1 MKNMQDGF
9 KASNIAR
16 MGNISHCCSEIEL
29 SKSQEEELLSW
40 EALMK
45 DRYLVSLQQEQKGN
59 MERRVQETV
68 QKYKRPHSCA
78 VVSVAVE
85 LYAAQVNSISQPA
98 TCTKKS
104 FSKCNVCR
112 FTLQEIYLSSNMV
125 FLFYGGR
132 C

>member
-16 MGNISHCCSEIEL
+16 MGNISRCCSEIEL

-68 QKYKRPHSCA
+68 QKYKRPHSSA

-85 LYAAQVNSISQPA
+85 L
-98 TCTKKS
+98 
-104 FSKCNVCR
+104 
-112 FTLQEIYLSSNMV
+112 
-125 FLFYGGR
+125 
-132 C
+132 